1 VDAFVD
7 LPAALQLVVML
18 AIGLAVAALFSWLAS
33 RVLESDV
40 RARTGA
46 TVATVLGVVAALYAV
61 LVAFVIVN
69 EWQTFDET
77 SGHVSDEAATLAAIY
92 YSARTLPEPARTD
105 IQTQVLRY
113 GRSVLCDELPR
124 LRDDGRSSL
133 RTRDE
138 MERLFAEIAAT
149 HDRDPHSPFHD
160 VMADQAAQLA
170 GFRRDRIDAVGR
182 AVPGLLI
189 TVIVASSVVLV
200 AVASCLDTQHR
211 RWHFV
216 LTGAVTVVVALNLT
230 VIFALDQP
238 YRGAATVSDG
248 PLRDGIPAKVVA
260 CGPVTTPSG

>member
-1 VDAFVD
+1 MDGFVD
-7 LPAALQLVVML
+7 LPAVLQLIVML
-18 AIGLAVAALFSWLAS
+18 TVGLGVALLFSWTAS

-40 RARTGA
+40 RSRTGA

-61 LVAFVIVN
+61 LVAFVILD
-69 EWQTFDET
+69 EWQTFDEV

-92 YSARTLPEPARTD
+92 YSARTLPQPARD
-105 IQTQVLRY
+105 EIQTQVLRY

-124 LRDDGRSSL
+124 LRERGRSSL
-133 RTRDE
+133 RTRDA
-138 MERLFAEIAAT
+138 MEQLFHEIAVT

-170 GFRRDRIDAVGR
+170 GYRRDRIDSVGH

-211 RWHFV
+211 RWHLV

-230 VIFALDQP
+230 VIFALNQP
-238 YRGAATVSDG
+238 YRGAATVSDA
-248 PLRDGIPAKVVA
+248 PLRDGIPAKVLVCRSTA
-260 CGPVTTPSG
+260 GRG

>member
-1 VDAFVD
+1 MDTFVD
-7 LPAALQLVVML
+7 LPAVIQLVLML
-18 AIGLAVAALFSWLAS
+18 AIGLAVALLFSWFAS

-40 RARTGA
+40 RSRTGA

-61 LVAFVIVN
+61 LVAFVILN
-69 EWQTFDET
+69 EWQTFDEVQ
-77 SGHVSDEAATLAAIY
+77 GHVSDEAASLAGIY
-92 YSARTLPEPARTD
+92 YSASTLPQPAQGE

-113 GRSVLCDELPR
+113 ARSVLCDELPR
-124 LRDDGRSSL
+124 LRDVGRSSL

-138 MERLFAEIAAT
+138 MERLFTEISET
-149 HDRDPHSPFHD
+149 HASDPHSPFHD

-170 GFRRDRIDAVGR
+170 GDRRDRIDSVGN

-189 TVIVASSVVLV
+189 TVIVASSIVLV

-211 RWHFV
+211 RWHYV

-238 YRGAATVSDG
+238 YRGAASVSDG
-248 PLRDGIPAKVVA
+248 PLRDGIPAKYLA
-260 CGPVTTPSG
+260 CDARIPTR